1 MLTGKVNSSLEA
13 VVRLWI
19 RGPAGQVLE
28 IEAIMD
34 TGFSGFLS
42 LPQSLVAR
50 LGLRFQ
56 GRIHGVLAD
65 GTEGTFQI
73 YEALVLWHGQPHAI
87 IVSAVEN
94 EPLLG
99 MAMLR
104 GSEVAFQ
111 AIDGGEVAIHELSV
125 S

>member
-19 RGPAGQVLE
+19 RGPQGQVLE
-28 IEAIMD
+28 TEAIVD
-34 TGFSGFLS
+34 TGFSGFLC
-42 LPQSLVAR
+42 LPQRLVAR
-50 LGLRFQ
+50 LGLGFQ
-56 GRIHGVLAD
+56 GRIHGILAD
-65 GTEGTFQI
+65 GTEDSFEI

-99 MAMLR
+99 MAMLC
-104 GSEVAFQ
+104 GSELSLQV
-111 AIDGGEVAIHELSV
+111 IDGGEVAIHELPTS
-125 S
+125 

>member
-13 VVRLWI
+13 IVRLWV
-19 RGPAGQVLE
+19 RGPEGTVLE
-28 IEAIMD
+28 TEAVID

-42 LPQSLVAR
+42 LPRSLVTQ
-50 LGLRFQ
+50 LGLSFQ
-56 GRIHGVLAD
+56 GRIQGILAG
-65 GTEGTFQI
+65 GTADSFEI

-87 IVSAVEN
+87 LVSAVEN

-104 GSEVAFQ
+104 GSELALQV
-111 AIDGGEVAIHELSV
+111 IDGGDIAIHEMPV

>member
-13 VVRLWI
+13 VIRIWI
-19 RGPAGQVLE
+19 RGPEGQALE
-28 IEAIMD
+28 AEAIID

-42 LPQSLVAR
+42 LPQRLVAR
-50 LGLRFQ
+50 LGLSFQ
-56 GRIHGVLAD
+56 GRIHGILAD
-65 GTEGTFQI
+65 GTEGTYQI
-73 YEALVLWHGQPHAI
+73 YEAIVLWHGQPQAI

-104 GSEVAFQ
+104 GSEMALQV
-111 AIDGGEVAIHELSV
+111 IDGGEVAIHELSI